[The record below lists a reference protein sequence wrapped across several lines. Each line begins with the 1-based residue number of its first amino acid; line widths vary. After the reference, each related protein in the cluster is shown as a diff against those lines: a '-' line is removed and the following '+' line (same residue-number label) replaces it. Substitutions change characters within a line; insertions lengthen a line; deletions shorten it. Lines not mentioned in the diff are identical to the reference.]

1 MSPGVMELL
10 KSIHNRMFYKTL
22 KKVNFKKRLVIE
34 KENKILS
41 EYHKILVGI
50 EDYEYHE
57 MSMWLPL
64 LK

>member
-1 MSPGVMELL
+1 MMSPGVMELL

-22 KKVNFKKRLVIE
+22 KKVNFKERLVIE

-57 MSMWLPL
+57 MSM
-64 LK
+64 